1 MTWAP
6 SNHPSSSPP
15 RQILGRWLLLLWL
28 SLSSG
33 LAVAG
38 CNPPP
43 TGQGS
48 GAGPGGR
55 AQELALTPEQ
65 EIALG
70 ERAYREILSKSKV
83 VPSGSDVD
91 RVRRV
96 GKKIEQAAEIEPL
109 QREINLRIRAKFQW
123 KFTVL
128 DDRQINAFCL
138 PGGKVFVFMGLLP
151 VAATDA
157 QLATVIAHEV
167 THALAHH
174 TSERLGL
181 KIPAKIAVA
190 SNVSSSQTSSRL
202 SKARSSIGRKKN
214 AGLRSP
220 SPTRLGKTK
229 SRQQSG
235 LTTRPKNV
243 QNDWMM
249 KTAPPADLP
258 SESPRC
264 ENFALTIPRM
274 SLATFGSDNC

>member
-1 MTWAP
+1 MTWGP

-83 VPSGSDVD
+83 VHSGPDVD

-109 QREINLRIRAKFQW
+109 
-123 KFTVL
+123 
-128 DDRQINAFCL
+128 
-138 PGGKVFVFMGLLP
+138 
-151 VAATDA
+151 
-157 QLATVIAHEV
+157 
-167 THALAHH
+167 
-174 TSERLGL
+174 
-181 KIPAKIAVA
+181 
-190 SNVSSSQTSSRL
+190 
-202 SKARSSIGRKKN
+202 
-214 AGLRSP
+214 
-220 SPTRLGKTK
+220 
-229 SRQQSG
+229 
-235 LTTRPKNV
+235 
-243 QNDWMM
+243 
-249 KTAPPADLP
+249 
-258 SESPRC
+258 
-264 ENFALTIPRM
+264 
-274 SLATFGSDNC
+274 